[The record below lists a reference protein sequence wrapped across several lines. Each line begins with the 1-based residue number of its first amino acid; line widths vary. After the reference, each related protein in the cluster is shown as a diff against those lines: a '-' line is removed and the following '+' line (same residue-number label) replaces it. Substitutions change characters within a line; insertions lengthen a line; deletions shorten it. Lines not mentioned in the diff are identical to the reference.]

1 MTWTVYSSLRE
12 SILNGALPPGES
24 LSQVQLA
31 SQLGVSRGPLRE
43 AVRMLQRE
51 GLVEAEVNRRGR
63 VSSFSIDD
71 LEQLYA
77 MRIVHESLAIRINVP
92 RFTKRDIDALRG
104 CLRRME
110 ALAGHDLRQWQ
121 GVDREFHFTLLA
133 HAGDRLMRTIREL
146 YDHADRYR
154 WLYIKGVPRA
164 LSIAADEHK
173 AIFEASAGGDAALAA
188 AHLARHLARTALTV
202 LTHHAPEHD
211 PTTVRAAIRLATGAE
226 TPAGERCRRS
236 SRALLRDPL
245 PLRRAAPRDASERQ
259 LRHQNQ
265 EPRLR
270 VRVRRHAAE
279 IGRGRIELRVRK
291 LLAVQHVRRVQA
303 NLKVRSPHQRERARD
318 AAVQQQRLIA
328 AKAIDAQREEPLLKV
343 CRHARRAALEAR
355 VGVEPFIER
364 RILER
369 DVVDVAVVENVAELQ
384 QRSRLPFERLAR
396 LPSAQDLA
404 PEAAVVEERPAA
416 AERQLPDAVERDAM
430 RPRVLARDPAPSAR
444 RRIR

>member
-1 MTWTVYSSLRE
+1 MIASFNTGRCYTPPRNHPDNFLTLPAKATALGKAAKPTRRDGKRKTRDMTWTVYSSLRE
-12 SILNGALPPGES
+12 SILNGTLPPGES

-110 ALAGHDLRQWQ
+110 AVAGHDVKQWQ
-121 GVDREFHFTLLA
+121 AIDREFHFTLLA
-133 HAGDRLMRTIREL
+133 HCGDRLLRTIREL

-164 LSIAADEHK
+164 LSIAAEEHK
-173 AIFEASAGGDAALAA
+173 AIFDACVDGDSALAA
-188 AHLARHLARTALTV
+188 AQLARHLARTALTV

-226 TPAGERCRRS
+226 VAPA
-236 SRALLRDPL
+236 
-245 PLRRAAPRDASERQ
+245 
-259 LRHQNQ
+259 N
-265 EPRLR
+265 
-270 VRVRRHAAE
+270 
-279 IGRGRIELRVRK
+279 
-291 LLAVQHVRRVQA
+291 
-303 NLKVRSPHQRERARD
+303 N
-318 AAVQQQRLIA
+318 
-328 AKAIDAQREEPLLKV
+328 AQSL
-343 CRHARRAALEAR
+343 
-355 VGVEPFIER
+355 GT
-364 RILER
+364 
-369 DVVDVAVVENVAELQ
+369 
-384 QRSRLPFERLAR
+384 
-396 LPSAQDLA
+396 
-404 PEAAVVEERPAA
+404 
-416 AERQLPDAVERDAM
+416 
-430 RPRVLARDPAPSAR
+430 RPRAKR
-444 RRIR
+444 

>member
-1 MTWTVYSSLRE
+1 LSDTRRGADKRRKQLLPVKATPLATAPRPVRRDGTRKTRDMTWTVYSSLRE
-12 SILNGALPPGES
+12 SILNGTLPPGES

-110 ALAGHDLRQWQ
+110 ALAGHDLHQWQ
-121 GVDREFHFTLLA
+121 AVDREFHFTLLA

-164 LSIAADEHK
+164 LSIAADEHQ
-173 AIFEASAGGDAALAA
+173 AIFEATVEGDAALAA

-202 LTHHAPEHD
+202 MTHHAPEHD

-226 TPAGERCRRS
+226 
-236 SRALLRDPL
+236 
-245 PLRRAAPRDASERQ
+245 APGAT
-259 LRHQNQ
+259 
-265 EPRLR
+265 
-270 VRVRRHAAE
+270 V
-279 IGRGRIELRVRK
+279 
-291 LLAVQHVRRVQA
+291 
-303 NLKVRSPHQRERARD
+303 
-318 AAVQQQRLIA
+318 
-328 AKAIDAQREEPLLKV
+328 
-343 CRHARRAALEAR
+343 AALKAR
-355 VGVEPFIER
+355 SFR
-364 RILER
+364 
-369 DVVDVAVVENVAELQ
+369 
-384 QRSRLPFERLAR
+384 
-396 LPSAQDLA
+396 
-404 PEAAVVEERPAA
+404 
-416 AERQLPDAVERDAM
+416 
-430 RPRVLARDPAPSAR
+430 SAR
-444 RRIR
+444 

>member
-1 MTWTVYSSLRE
+1 LTEPRGHGAGKRRKRVPSAKVQPLVTPTPPVLRDGARKTRDMTWTVYSSLRE
-12 SILNGALPPGES
+12 SILNGTLPPGES

-77 MRIVHESLAIRINVP
+77 MRIVNESLAIRINVP

-173 AIFEASAGGDAALAA
+173 AIFEASVEGDAALAA

-226 TPAGERCRRS
+226 TPGASAAGLKARS
-236 SRALLRDPL
+236 FRS
-245 PLRRAAPRDASERQ
+245 
-259 LRHQNQ
+259 
-265 EPRLR
+265 
-270 VRVRRHAAE
+270 VR
-279 IGRGRIELRVRK
+279 
-291 LLAVQHVRRVQA
+291 
-303 NLKVRSPHQRERARD
+303 
-318 AAVQQQRLIA
+318 
-328 AKAIDAQREEPLLKV
+328 
-343 CRHARRAALEAR
+343 
-355 VGVEPFIER
+355 
-364 RILER
+364 
-369 DVVDVAVVENVAELQ
+369 
-384 QRSRLPFERLAR
+384 
-396 LPSAQDLA
+396 
-404 PEAAVVEERPAA
+404 
-416 AERQLPDAVERDAM
+416 
-430 RPRVLARDPAPSAR
+430 
-444 RRIR
+444 

>member
-31 SQLGVSRGPLRE
+31 NQLGVSRGPLRE

-110 ALAGHDLRQWQ
+110 ALAGHDVRQWQ

-133 HAGDRLMRTIREL
+133 HAGDRLLRTIREL

-173 AIFEASAGGDAALAA
+173 AIFEASANGDAALAA
-188 AHLARHLARTALTV
+188 THLARHLARTALTV

-226 TPAGERCRRS
+226 
-236 SRALLRDPL
+236 
-245 PLRRAAPRDASERQ
+245 
-259 LRHQNQ
+259 
-265 EPRLR
+265 
-270 VRVRRHAAE
+270 
-279 IGRGRIELRVRK
+279 
-291 LLAVQHVRRVQA
+291 
-303 NLKVRSPHQRERARD
+303 
-318 AAVQQQRLIA
+318 AAVA
-328 AKAIDAQREEPLLKV
+328 NP
-343 CRHARRAALEAR
+343 AL
-355 VGVEPFIER
+355 
-364 RILER
+364 
-369 DVVDVAVVENVAELQ
+369 NV
-384 QRSRLPFERLAR
+384 RTR
-396 LPSAQDLA
+396 
-404 PEAAVVEERPAA
+404 
-416 AERQLPDAVERDAM
+416 
-430 RPRVLARDPAPSAR
+430 SAR
-444 RRIR
+444 

>member
-154 WLYIKGVPRA
+154 WL
-164 LSIAADEHK
+164 LHQ
-173 AIFEASAGGDAALAA
+173 
-188 AHLARHLARTALTV
+188 
-202 LTHHAPEHD
+202 
-211 PTTVRAAIRLATGAE
+211 
-226 TPAGERCRRS
+226 
-236 SRALLRDPL
+236 
-245 PLRRAAPRDASERQ
+245 RRAARPVD
-259 LRHQNQ
+259 
-265 EPRLR
+265 
-270 VRVRRHAAE
+270 RRRRAQ
-279 IGRGRIELRVRK
+279 GDFRSVRGRRCRPCGGPP
-291 LLAVQHVRRVQA
+291 RPPPR
-303 NLKVRSPHQRERARD
+303 PDRAD
-318 AAVQQQRLIA
+318 
-328 AKAIDAQREEPLLKV
+328 
-343 CRHARRAALEAR
+343 RH
-355 VGVEPFIER
+355 
-364 RILER
+364 
-369 DVVDVAVVENVAELQ
+369 D
-384 QRSRLPFERLAR
+384 
-396 LPSAQDLA
+396 PS
-404 PEAAVVEERPAA
+404 
-416 AERQLPDAVERDAM
+416 
-430 RPRVLARDPAPSAR
+430 RPRTRSHNRPGRDPARDR
-444 RRIR
+444 RRNTGRERGRPRRASLTIGPLSDPPSRWRYGAASTAHG

>member
-1 MTWTVYSSLRE
+1 LTDARGHSPGKRRRQVLPPKAQPLATAPRPAVRDGTRKTRDMTWTVYSSLRE

-92 RFTKRDIDALRG
+92 RFTKRDTDALRG

-110 ALAGHDLRQWQ
+110 SLAGHDLRQWQ

-164 LSIAADEHK
+164 LSIAAEEHT
-173 AIFEASAGGDAALAA
+173 AIVEACVDGDAALAA
-188 AHLARHLARTALTV
+188 AQLARHLARTALTV

-226 TPAGERCRRS
+226 APAGS
-236 SRALLRDPL
+236 A
-245 PLRRAAPRDASERQ
+245 
-259 LRHQNQ
+259 
-265 EPRLR
+265 
-270 VRVRRHAAE
+270 
-279 IGRGRIELRVRK
+279 
-291 LLAVQHVRRVQA
+291 
-303 NLKVRSPHQRERARD
+303 
-318 AAVQQQRLIA
+318 
-328 AKAIDAQREEPLLKV
+328 
-343 CRHARRAALEAR
+343 AALKAR
-355 VGVEPFIER
+355 SLR
-364 RILER
+364 
-369 DVVDVAVVENVAELQ
+369 
-384 QRSRLPFERLAR
+384 
-396 LPSAQDLA
+396 
-404 PEAAVVEERPAA
+404 
-416 AERQLPDAVERDAM
+416 
-430 RPRVLARDPAPSAR
+430 SAR
-444 RRIR
+444 

>member
-1 MTWTVYSSLRE
+1 MATDPPVARNRRSRILPPKATPQGTAAVVKPGANRKTRDMTWTVYSSLRE

-77 MRIVHESLAIRINVP
+77 MRIVHEALAIRINVP
-92 RFTKRDIDALRG
+92 RFTKRDMDALRG

-121 GVDREFHFTLLA
+121 GVDREFHFTLVA
-133 HAGDRLMRTIREL
+133 HSGDRLMRTIREL

-173 AIFEASAGGDAALAA
+173 SILDACIDGDAALAA

-226 TPAGERCRRS
+226 VSGPRQQILAGRTRAK
-236 SRALLRDPL
+236 SRTAK
-245 PLRRAAPRDASERQ
+245 
-259 LRHQNQ
+259 RH
-265 EPRLR
+265 
-270 VRVRRHAAE
+270 
-279 IGRGRIELRVRK
+279 
-291 LLAVQHVRRVQA
+291 
-303 NLKVRSPHQRERARD
+303 
-318 AAVQQQRLIA
+318 
-328 AKAIDAQREEPLLKV
+328 
-343 CRHARRAALEAR
+343 
-355 VGVEPFIER
+355 
-364 RILER
+364 
-369 DVVDVAVVENVAELQ
+369 
-384 QRSRLPFERLAR
+384 
-396 LPSAQDLA
+396 
-404 PEAAVVEERPAA
+404 
-416 AERQLPDAVERDAM
+416 
-430 RPRVLARDPAPSAR
+430 
-444 RRIR
+444 

>member
-1 MTWTVYSSLRE
+1 MLYCACNTHYLLCDARADHSKPEDNVVTDPLGASADKRRGHTLPAKSTALGPSAKPARRDGKRKPRDMTWTVYSSLRE

-77 MRIVHESLAIRINVP
+77 MRIVHDSLAIRINVP

-110 ALAGHDLRQWQ
+110 AVAGHDLRQWQ
-121 GVDREFHFTLLA
+121 AIDREFHFTLLA
-133 HAGDRLMRTIREL
+133 HSGDRLLRTIREL

-173 AIFEASAGGDAALAA
+173 AIFDACVNGDSALAA
-188 AHLARHLARTALTV
+188 AQLARHLARTALTV

-226 TPAGERCRRS
+226 VAPS
-236 SRALLRDPL
+236 NVQPL
-245 PLRRAAPRDASERQ
+245 S
-259 LRHQNQ
+259 
-265 EPRLR
+265 
-270 VRVRRHAAE
+270 V
-279 IGRGRIELRVRK
+279 
-291 LLAVQHVRRVQA
+291 
-303 NLKVRSPHQRERARD
+303 RARG
-318 AAVQQQRLIA
+318 
-328 AKAIDAQREEPLLKV
+328 AIKT
-343 CRHARRAALEAR
+343 
-355 VGVEPFIER
+355 
-364 RILER
+364 
-369 DVVDVAVVENVAELQ
+369 
-384 QRSRLPFERLAR
+384 S
-396 LPSAQDLA
+396 PS
-404 PEAAVVEERPAA
+404 
-416 AERQLPDAVERDAM
+416 
-430 RPRVLARDPAPSAR
+430 
-444 RRIR
+444 

>member
-1 MTWTVYSSLRE
+1 MKSPCPHGWPDVILAAALTETRRSADKRRSQLLPAKAKPLTAPTPVPPEGTRKSRDMTWTVYSSLRE

-92 RFTKRDIDALRG
+92 RFTKRDIEALRG

-173 AIFEASAGGDAALAA
+173 AIFDASAGGDAALAA
-188 AHLARHLARTALTV
+188 THLARHLARTALTV

-226 TPAGERCRRS
+226 TS
-236 SRALLRDPL
+236 
-245 PLRRAAPRDASERQ
+245 AANS
-259 LRHQNQ
+259 
-265 EPRLR
+265 
-270 VRVRRHAAE
+270 
-279 IGRGRIELRVRK
+279 
-291 LLAVQHVRRVQA
+291 
-303 NLKVRSPHQRERARD
+303 
-318 AAVQQQRLIA
+318 
-328 AKAIDAQREEPLLKV
+328 
-343 CRHARRAALEAR
+343 AAL
-355 VGVEPFIER
+355 
-364 RILER
+364 
-369 DVVDVAVVENVAELQ
+369 
-384 QRSRLPFERLAR
+384 
-396 LPSAQDLA
+396 
-404 PEAAVVEERPAA
+404 
-416 AERQLPDAVERDAM
+416 
-430 RPRVLARDPAPSAR
+430 SAR
-444 RRIR
+444 SARSAR

>member
-1 MTWTVYSSLRE
+1 VVTDPPGAGARKRRSPILPAKARPHGAPPAPARRDGKRKTRDMTWTVYSSLRE

-121 GVDREFHFTLLA
+121 GVDREFHFTLLE
-133 HAGDRLMRTIREL
+133 HAGGRLMRTIREL

-154 WLYIKGVPRA
+154 WLYIEGVPRA
-164 LSIAADEHK
+164 LSIAADEHT
-173 AIFEASAGGDAALAA
+173 AILDACVDGDAAVAA

-226 TPAGERCRRS
+226 VPPAPNTQ
-236 SRALLRDPL
+236 A
-245 PLRRAAPRDASERQ
+245 
-259 LRHQNQ
+259 
-265 EPRLR
+265 
-270 VRVRRHAAE
+270 
-279 IGRGRIELRVRK
+279 IGL
-291 LLAVQHVRRVQA
+291 
-303 NLKVRSPHQRERARD
+303 
-318 AAVQQQRLIA
+318 
-328 AKAIDAQREEPLLKV
+328 
-343 CRHARRAALEAR
+343 
-355 VGVEPFIER
+355 
-364 RILER
+364 
-369 DVVDVAVVENVAELQ
+369 
-384 QRSRLPFERLAR
+384 
-396 LPSAQDLA
+396 
-404 PEAAVVEERPAA
+404 
-416 AERQLPDAVERDAM
+416 
-430 RPRVLARDPAPSAR
+430 RPRRPVR
-444 RRIR
+444 